1 MKTRR
6 NTFLE
11 TQNWIILDKHTF
23 HMYNTDE
30 TPFVALKVKIGTT
43 IEEKV
48 GLNSQYSRNVYDIIR
63 WIPEK
68 EYTRL
73 IKNSGVIIW

>member
-11 TQNWIILDKHTF
+11 IQNWIILDKHTF

-30 TPFVALKVKIGTT
+30 TPFTALKVKIGTT
-43 IEEKV
+43 IEEKI
-48 GLNSQYSRNVYDIIR
+48 GINSQYSQKVFDIIR
-63 WIPEK
+63 WISEK
-68 EYTRL
+68 EYL
-73 IKNSGVIIW
+73 QLAENSGIIIW

>member
-11 TQNWIILDKHTF
+11 IQNWIILDKHTF

-30 TPFVALKVKIGTT
+30 TPFTALKVKIGTT
-43 IEEKV
+43 IEEKIEI
-48 GLNSQYSRNVYDIIR
+48 NSQYSQKVFDIIR
-63 WIPEK
+63 WISEK
-68 EYTRL
+68 EYL
-73 IKNSGVIIW
+73 QLAENSGIIIW